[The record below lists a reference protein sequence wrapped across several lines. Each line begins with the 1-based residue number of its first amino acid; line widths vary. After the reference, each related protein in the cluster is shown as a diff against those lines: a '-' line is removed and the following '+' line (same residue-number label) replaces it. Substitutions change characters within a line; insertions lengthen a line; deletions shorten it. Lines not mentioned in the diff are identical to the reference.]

1 LTKSKGDVIF
11 MKKVLVVMLAVAL
24 LVGGAA
30 MVNQKSMKSV
40 AFDPGTGGHSIIQAA
55 AYDPGTG
62 GH

>member
-1 LTKSKGDVIF
+1 LTKLKGDVIF

-30 MVNQKSMKSV
+30 MVKSEKSV
-40 AFDPGTGGHSIIQAA
+40 AFDPGTGGHRMIHTAF
-55 AYDPGTG
+55 DPGTG